1 MQELQFIWIDL
12 DQALGATEKDPLRV
26 SVEFVGEIWP

>member
-12 DQALGATEKDPLRV
+12 DQALDTTEKDSLRL
-26 SVEFVGEIWP
+26 STEFVDEIWP